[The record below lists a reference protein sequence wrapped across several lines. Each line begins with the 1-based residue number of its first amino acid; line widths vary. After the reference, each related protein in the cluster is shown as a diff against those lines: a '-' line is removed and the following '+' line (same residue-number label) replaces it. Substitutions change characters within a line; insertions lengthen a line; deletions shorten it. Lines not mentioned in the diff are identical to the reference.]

1 MKRIV
6 LAGCLFVLGSFALE
20 AQIKISEIMYNPPEP
35 GTDTLEY
42 LELYNAGT
50 TPVNLEGYSFSP
62 GPVVTFPNMT
72 LPAGGFMILCKSQS
86 YFQSLFGPVPA
97 LEWTS
102 GALSNTG
109 GTLTLLDAGGNT
121 VTTVSYTNA
130 SPWPGGQ
137 ANGNGSS
144 IALCDLQ
151 GDDNDPSL
159 WRAST
164 VPTGI
169 FHYGKELL
177 TSLLAPS
184 GCVFPEENG
193 LLITGVFD
201 AQPGAAGAKGVEIY
215 ALKDIADLGI
225 YGIGSANNGAGSNG
239 EEFGFPSVALS
250 EGDFIYVAA
259 DSALFRSFFGFDADY
274 ISSAVNINGDDA
286 IELFEVGEVIDLFG
300 ETTVDG
306 TGQPWEYTDGWA
318 YRINETGP
326 DGNTF
331 ILSNWKFSG
340 VGGLT
345 GSPTNAGAPKPF
357 PLGSYLPPS
366 GVLKANDDF
375 FTVEINSPED
385 LPVQAND
392 LKPEPLVLFEI
403 LAAPQQGT
411 ASVAGDV
418 ISYIPDQGYCGP
430 DQITY
435 RICDAISCDTALVSI
450 TVSCP
455 KAYPLYTI
463 GSVRSVNT
471 EGVLDSLGVECEL
484 QGIVHGVNLRPG
496 GLQIVI
502 IDTSGIGITVFSAS
516 DLGYTPVE
524 GDRIS
529 VKGVI
534 AQYNGLA
541 QMQPVQISPLP
552 SQGQPLA
559 TPVVVT
565 VFDEFI
571 ESRLVRLEQV
581 QLVDPSQWS
590 NSGSGF
596 NVQVTNGQM
605 EFTLRIDN
613 DVDLYGTP
621 PPTGK
626 FTVTGLG
633 TQFDSSNPFTEGYQL
648 MPRYQADIKMLSSI
662 DGSHSLVTAVWPNPA
677 VSVFTVQA
685 QDVIQ
690 SIRIYDAWGRLLQ
703 DLQLD
708 GGQTEV
714 RMECAGFPAG
724 IYTVVAVSVQGQV
737 GSVPVCIGE
746 R

>member
-1 MKRIV
+1 MNRNFLV
-6 LAGCLFVLGSFALE
+6 ACLSFLCALPLQ

-42 LELYNAGT
+42 LELHNSGS
-50 TPVNLEGYSFSP
+50 TPINLEGYSFSP

-72 LPAGGFMILCKSQS
+72 LPAGGFMILCKSQT
-86 YFQSLFGPVPA
+86 YFQSLFGPIPV
-97 LEWTS
+97 LEWTT

-130 SPWPGGQ
+130 SPWPGGP

-151 GDDNDPSL
+151 GDDNDPIN

-164 VPTGI
+164 MPTGI

-177 TSLLAPS
+177 TSLLSPS
-184 GCVFPEENG
+184 GCIFPEENG

-215 ALKDIADLGI
+215 ALKDIADLGL

-239 EEFGFPSVALS
+239 EEFGFPSVAVG
-250 EGDFIYVAA
+250 EGEFIYVAA
-259 DSALFRSFFGFDADY
+259 DSALFRSFYGFDADY

-286 IELFEVGEVIDLFG
+286 IELFEVGEVIDQFG

-326 DGNTF
+326 DGNSF
-331 ILSNWKFSG
+331 VLSNWKFSG

-357 PLGSYLPPS
+357 PIGSYLPPS

-375 FTVEINSPED
+375 FTIEVNSPED

-392 LKPEPLVLFEI
+392 LKPEPLILFEI
-403 LAAPQQGT
+403 LTVPQHGS
-411 ASVAGDV
+411 ASVSGEV
-418 ISYIPDQGYCGP
+418 ISYFPDQGYCGP
-430 DQITY
+430 DQLVY
-435 RICDAISCDTALVSI
+435 RICDATTCDTALVSI

-455 KAYPLYTI
+455 KIYPLYTI
-463 GSVRSVNT
+463 GAVRTVNA

-496 GLQIVI
+496 GLQIVM

-516 DLGYTPVE
+516 DLGYVPAE

-534 AQYNGLA
+534 AQFNGLA
-541 QMQPVQISPLP
+541 QMQPVQVDLLP
-552 SQGQPLA
+552 SQGLPLA
-559 TPVVVT
+559 TPVAIS
-565 VFDEFI
+565 VFDEFM

-581 QLVDPSQWS
+581 QLVDPMQWS

-605 EFTLRIDN
+605 EYTLRIDN

-621 PPTGK
+621 APVGK

-633 TQFDSSNPFTEGYQL
+633 TQFDSSSPYTEGYQL
-648 MPRYQADIKMLSSI
+648 MPRYQADIKSLSSI
-662 DGSHSLVTAVWPNPA
+662 DGYPSLVKAIWPNPA
-677 VSVFTVQA
+677 VSDFTVQGL
-685 QDVIQ
+685 DVIQ
-690 SIRIYDAWGRLLQ
+690 SIRIYDSWGRLLQ
-703 DLQLD
+703 DMEMD
-708 GGQTEV
+708 GGQKEV
-714 RMECAGFPAG
+714 RVDCSEYIPG
-724 IYTVVAVSVQGQV
+724 IYTVVAFSGQGKV
-737 GSVPVCIGE
+737 GSMAVCIE
-746 R
+746 DN